1 MKQGDYLMSKER
13 YPLLTISSEIEQ
25 PYNYSL
31 GRYGGR
37 LLKELKHNK
46 KIVGIKCPKCGH
58 VYVPPRQV
66 CGKCFVKMDEF
77 AEISNK
83 GNLESFTVVYFS
95 FLDPETGQKRPVPYG
110 YGRIKL
116 DGADS
121 GFLHFLEES
130 DLKKL
135 KIGMRVEAVFDEN
148 RTGSF
153 KDIKYFKITK
163 ERNPS

>member
-1 MKQGDYLMSKER
+1 MPKEK
-13 YPLLTISSEIEQ
+13 YSLLTISSNIEQ

-37 LLKELKHNK
+37 LVRELKDNK
-46 KIVGIKCPKCGH
+46 RIMGIKCPKCGR

-66 CGKCFVKMDEF
+66 CGRCFTKMDEF
-77 AEISNK
+77 VEVSNS
-83 GNLESFTVVYFS
+83 GILDAFTVVYFS
-95 FLDPETGQKRPVPYG
+95 FIDPETGKKKPVPYG

-116 DGADS
+116 HGADS
-121 GFLHFLEES
+121 EFLHFLEES

-135 KIGMRVEAVFDEN
+135 KIGMRVEAVFEEK

-153 KDIKYFKITK
+153 RDIKYFKIIK
-163 ERNPS
+163 DKDPS